1 MRFQKRSGQSRDPVQ
16 EKSLYPVL
24 YVMDSLK
31 TYHTELV
38 QKEVHSLQELSMVGS
53 SFDRVL
59 VGAESFQE
67 KLQDF
72 GQAFSS
78 IDQVS
83 GRFAEVRDEVAQSV
97 GCAQD
102 SIDGLKGTSA
112 EMEADFV
119 AMGSTFR
126 DLEVAV
132 QNIQK
137 CMKKIVSIADQT
149 NILALNAS
157 IEAARA
163 GEKGKGFSIVAAEV
177 KRLAEEIK
185 GLAEE
190 ADGGICEI
198 EQGTEKLNT
207 SIKASQEGLG
217 QELEKVNETYR
228 MFDQITEAAE
238 GAVAVQSEISGVIE
252 ESRRALSGLCGYFDE
267 IKAQYQTVV
276 RHIDRA
282 SSLGTT
288 KSAMFEDI
296 DNLMSQVPPIVNA
309 AK

>member
-126 DLEVAV
+126 DLEAAV

-163 GEKGKGFSIVAAEV
+163 GEKGKGFSIDAAEV

>member
-1 MRFQKRSGQSRDPVQ
+1 M
-16 EKSLYPVL
+16 
-24 YVMDSLK
+24 
-31 TYHTELV
+31 
-38 QKEVHSLQELSMVGS
+38 
-53 SFDRVL
+53 
-59 VGAESFQE
+59 
-67 KLQDF
+67 
-72 GQAFSS
+72 
-78 IDQVS
+78 
-83 GRFAEVRDEVAQSV
+83 RDEVAQSV

-126 DLEVAV
+126 DLEAAV

-252 ESRRALSGLCGYFDE
+252 ESGYFDE

>member
-59 VGAESFQE
+59 AGAESFQE

-83 GRFAEVRDEVAQSV
+83 GRFAEVRGEVAHSV

-119 AMGSTFR
+119 AMGSTFK
-126 DLEVAV
+126 DLEAAV

-163 GEKGKGFSIVAAEV
+163 GEKGKGFSIVASEV

-207 SIKASQEGLG
+207 SIMASQEGLG
-217 QELEKVNETYR
+217 QGLDKVNETYQ

-252 ESRRALSGLCGYFDE
+252 ESRQALAGLCGYFDE

-282 SSLGTT
+282 SRLGTT

>member
-59 VGAESFQE
+59 AGAESFQE

-83 GRFAEVRDEVAQSV
+83 GRFAEVRGEVAHSV

-119 AMGSTFR
+119 AMGSTFK
-126 DLEVAV
+126 DLEAAV

-149 NILALNAS
+149 NILAINAS

-163 GEKGKGFSIVAAEV
+163 GEKGKGFAVVAAEV
-177 KRLAEEIK
+177 KKLA
-185 GLAEE
+185 
-190 ADGGICEI
+190 
-198 EQGTEKLNT
+198 
-207 SIKASQEGLG
+207 
-217 QELEKVNETYR
+217 
-228 MFDQITEAAE
+228 
-238 GAVAVQSEISGVIE
+238 
-252 ESRRALSGLCGYFDE
+252 DE
-267 IKAQYQTVV
+267 IKFLAKDVDSGIHDVEHGTDELNANIHTSREALGQNMEMV
-276 RHIDRA
+276 RE
-282 SSLGTT
+282 T
-288 KSAMFEDI
+288 SAMFDSI
-296 DNLMSQVPPIVNA
+296 TQAADGAVQVQ
-309 AK
+309 

>member
-126 DLEVAV
+126 DLEAAV

-217 QELEKVNETYR
+217 HETYR

>member
-1 MRFQKRSGQSRDPVQ
+1 MKFQKKPGHSPKPGQ

-38 QKEVHSLQELSMVGS
+38 QKEVVSLQELSMVES

-59 VGAESFQE
+59 TGAESFQQ
-67 KLQDF
+67 KLEDF
-72 GQAFSS
+72 GQAFSN

-97 GCAQD
+97 GHAQE
-102 SIDGLKGTSA
+102 SIDELKNTSA
-112 EMEADFV
+112 EMEADFR
-119 AMGSTFR
+119 AMGNTFN
-126 DLEVAV
+126 DLEAAV
-132 QNIQK
+132 ENIQR

-163 GEKGKGFSIVAAEV
+163 GEKGKGFSIVASEV
-177 KRLAEEIK
+177 KRLADEIK
-185 GLAEE
+185 GLAAE
-190 ADGGICEI
+190 ADDRIHDI
-198 EQGTEKLNT
+198 ERGTEKLNS
-207 SIKASQEGLG
+207 SILISQQGLG
-217 QELEKVNETYR
+217 QGLDKVSETYE

-238 GAVAVQSEISGVIE
+238 GAVAVQSEISGVIG
-252 ESRRALSGLCGYFDE
+252 ESRQALSGLCSFFDE
-267 IKAQYQTVV
+267 IKTQYQTVV

-282 SSLGTT
+282 SRLGTT

-296 DNLMSQVPPIVNA
+296 DNLMSQIPPIINDIN
-309 AK
+309 